1 MRSSAILA
9 IVVALGGSAT
19 ATSDDER
26 CGGDA
31 EAMCKAPQ
39 VALTAG
45 PTPVDAP
52 AIHANTTYAVAGF
65 AAGKRS
71 YLTYEASVT
80 GEFTLYLGGPPVS
93 AKIKDEHPACN
104 SAATSCMRT
113 ATTYVLVAGER
124 YEIELSA
131 VPPGQRVLVR
141 LEAPVEED
149 RVALR

>member
-9 IVVALGGSAT
+9 IALALGGSAT

-26 CGGDA
+26 CGVDA
-31 EAMCKAPQ
+31 EAICRDPQ
-39 VALTAG
+39 VTLTAG
-45 PTPVDAP
+45 PTPTDA
-52 AIHANTTYAVAGF
+52 ATIHANTTYAVAGF
-65 AAGKRS
+65 AAGKRG
-71 YLTYEASVT
+71 YLTYEAKAT
-80 GEFTLYLGGPPVS
+80 GEFTLYLGGPPVT

-104 SAATSCMRT
+104 SAATACMRT

-124 YEIELSA
+124 YEIELGA
-131 VPPGQRVLVR
+131 IAPGQRVLVR